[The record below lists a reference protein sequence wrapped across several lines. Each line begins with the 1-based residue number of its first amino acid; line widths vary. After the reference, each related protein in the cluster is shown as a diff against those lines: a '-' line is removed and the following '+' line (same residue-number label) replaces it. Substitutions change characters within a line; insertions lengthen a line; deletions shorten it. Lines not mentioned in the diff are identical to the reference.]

1 MRIGVRVLWR
11 RGEKWEREGLRVLEK
26 ERFWVGIRRE
36 KAVAI
41 LGRAR
46 RDDKCLIGINQRM

>member
-41 LGRAR
+41 LGR
-46 RDDKCLIGINQRM
+46 DDKCLIGINQRM